1 MARNDDLEG
10 CSLADVLE
18 RLESGRIGH
27 RAAMDWL
34 GIESYPKLVEI
45 MHLNGRRMP
54 GHREMEVTPQTRE
67 LLLSIIKRRPK
78 KAPGKANV

>member
-18 RLESGRIGH
+18 RLEAGRIGH

-34 GIESYPKLVEI
+34 GIESFHRLVET

-54 GHREMEVTPQTRE
+54 GHRDMEVTPETRE
-67 LLLSIIKRRPK
+67 LLLSVIKRRPR
-78 KAPGKANV
+78 KAAGKADA